1 MLDALHY
8 NNSSLGA
15 LRQLEG
21 TVALESVPKGA
32 EAIVDTLKQIV
43 SSLADIDE
51 IIGMY
56 DSVDEYNKAV
66 SPEERIER
74 KMLVLIGYPSAFSG
88 EAKEYIKRILYNF
101 EHYGIS
107 MILVDTQFSEKSENG
122 KKGDLPVELVQG
134 VVKVQMLPQRETVSK
149 NNGSYHQFRWYEL
162 KQELNESF
170 LTEIKNMSTKAGTLG
185 TEYIKRIDM
194 NNFPEY
200 ERGKKSIVLPYGVD
214 QKDEVHSISFDNENF
229 ASYLMGASGSGKST
243 LLHTLITGII
253 RDYHPDD
260 VELWL
265 ADFKMSEFAQYI
277 NPLPPHIK
285 YILLDESQE
294 LIYDLI
300 DKITEKMM
308 ERQRFFM
315 SPEYRELKKVENV
328 PKQNYMPVIF
338 VILDEFSIM
347 SQAVSESEYYK
358 LRLQNLLAKGRAL
371 GIKFIFASQTFTKG
385 IGGLTSTA
393 KDQIQSRI
401 AMKNS

>member
-1 MLDALHY
+1 
-8 NNSSLGA
+8 
-15 LRQLEG
+15 
-21 TVALESVPKGA
+21 
-32 EAIVDTLKQIV
+32 
-43 SSLADIDE
+43 
-51 IIGMY
+51 
-56 DSVDEYNKAV
+56 
-66 SPEERIER
+66 
-74 KMLVLIGYPSAFSG
+74 
-88 EAKEYIKRILYNF
+88 
-101 EHYGIS
+101 
-107 MILVDTQFSEKSENG
+107 
-122 KKGDLPVELVQG
+122 
-134 VVKVQMLPQRETVSK
+134 
-149 NNGSYHQFRWYEL
+149 
-162 KQELNESF
+162 
-170 LTEIKNMSTKAGTLG
+170 MSTKAGMLG

-300 DKITEKMM
+300 DKLTEKMM

-338 VILDEFSIM
+338 VILDEISIM
-347 SQAVSESEYYK
+347 SQAVSESDYYK

-401 AMKNS
+401 AMKNSYNEINET